1 MRTAGKTA
9 SWKGLKRLSCKIC
22 GERTSQTTIN
32 QATINQATINQ
43 ATINQATI
51 NQAALHQTIIN
62 LEDNL
67 QKDKI

>member
-43 ATINQATI
+43 A
-51 NQAALHQTIIN
+51 ALHQTIIN